1 MLIAQLSDLHVT
13 ADPNDEAARALRR
26 AVSHLLALPALP
38 DLVLITGDCTEHG
51 EEAEYATFRA
61 LTGPLPMPVYAVPGN
76 HDQRAPMLL
85 ALGQPGTQGLDG
97 FMQYVVDA
105 GPLRLIGL
113 DTHLPGQ
120 DAGELCETRLNWLGE
135 KLGQAPERPCVI
147 FMHHPPALSGLKVM
161 DGIGLRDPQ
170 AFEALIARHPNVERV
185 LAGHLHM
192 AITRRCG
199 GTLLMTAPGTR
210 HTWLPDLGH
219 PERLSV
225 QLQSPA
231 CLLHSWTPG
240 AGLVSFTS
248 VIGDQPDQSL
258 DLHDGTAWRS

>member
-1 MLIAQLSDLHVT
+1 MLIAQLSDLHIT
-13 ADPNDEAARALRR
+13 AAPDDETARALRR
-26 AVSHLLALPALP
+26 AVSHLLTLPVLP

-51 EEAEYATFRA
+51 EVGEYATFLA
-61 LTGPLPMPVYAVPGN
+61 LIEPLPMPVYAVPGN
-76 HDQRAPMLL
+76 HDRRAPMLS

-97 FMQYVVDA
+97 FMQYVVEA

-113 DTHLPGQ
+113 DTHLPGH
-120 DAGELCETRLNWLGE
+120 DAGELCETRLGWLNE
-135 KLGQAPERPCVI
+135 RLSEVPERPCVI
-147 FMHHPPALSGLKVM
+147 FMHHPPTPSGLKVM

-170 AFEALIARHPNVERV
+170 VFEALVSRHLQVERV

-248 VIGDQPDQSL
+248 VIGDGLYQTL

>member
-1 MLIAQLSDLHVT
+1 MLIAQLSDPHVM
-13 ADPNDEAARALRR
+13 AEPDDQAAHALRR
-26 AVSHLLALPALP
+26 AVSHLLELPVLP

-51 EEAEYATFRA
+51 EVAEYETFRT
-61 LTGPLPMPVYAVPGN
+61 LIQPLPMPVYVVPGN
-76 HDQRAPMLL
+76 HDQRAAMLS
-85 ALGQPGTQGLDG
+85 ALGRPGTLGLEG
-97 FMQYVVDA
+97 FMQYVVEA

-120 DAGELCETRLNWLGE
+120 DAGELCAARLDWLE
-135 KLGQAPERPCVI
+135 DRLTEAPGRPCVI
-147 FMHHPPALSGLKVM
+147 FMHHPPARSSLNVM

-170 AFEALIARHPNVERV
+170 AFEALLARHSNVERV
-185 LAGHLHM
+185 LTGHLHM
-192 AITRRCG
+192 AMTRRCG
-199 GTLLMTAPGTR
+199 GTLLMTAPGTQ

-225 QLQSPA
+225 QLQAPA
-231 CLLHSWTPG
+231 CLLHSWTPD

-248 VIGDQPDQSL
+248 VIADRTSPML

>member
-1 MLIAQLSDLHVT
+1 MLIAQLSDPHIT
-13 ADPNDEAARALRR
+13 ADPDDEAARALRR
-26 AVSHLLALPALP
+26 AVHHLLALPALP
-38 DLVLITGDCTEHG
+38 DVVLITGDCTEHG
-51 EEAEYATFRA
+51 EAAEYATFLT

-76 HDQRAPMLL
+76 HDRRTPMLS

-120 DAGELCETRLNWLGE
+120 DGGELCAARLAWLSE
-135 KLGQAPERPCVI
+135 RLAEMPERPCLI
-147 FMHHPPALSGLKVM
+147 FMHHPPARSGLKVM
-161 DGIGLRDPQ
+161 DGIGLRDPE
-170 AFEALIARHPNVERV
+170 AFEGLIARHSNVERV

-199 GTLLMTAPGTR
+199 GTVLMTAPGTR
-210 HTWLPDLGH
+210 HTWLPDLGQ

-225 QLQSPA
+225 RLQFPA
-231 CLLHSWTPG
+231 CLLHSWTPE

-248 VIGDQPDQSL
+248 VIGDRPDQTL
-258 DLHDGTAWRS
+258 DLHDGTAWHS